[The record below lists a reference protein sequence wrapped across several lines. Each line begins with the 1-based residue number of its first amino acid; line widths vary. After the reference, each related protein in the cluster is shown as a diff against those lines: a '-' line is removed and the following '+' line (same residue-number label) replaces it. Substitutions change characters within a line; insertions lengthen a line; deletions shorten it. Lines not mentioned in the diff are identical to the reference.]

1 MDQRMREAVRYL
13 GYGKNAVDD
22 QTLRLIAESFERLR
36 SVAGRKSVYRIFD
49 LEQADGE
56 YIRFGSLT
64 VRSENLGKNLRGCDK
79 IVLFGATLGI
89 GVDQLLSRT
98 SKTDMAKTVV
108 LQACA
113 AAFLEEYCDECQDRI
128 QAEVETGGRYLRPRF
143 SPGYGDFSIECQKEL
158 VRMLDCA
165 KSIGLTLT
173 ESCMMV
179 PSKSVT
185 AVIGAGRAAVKCH
198 RQGCDSCE
206 KIDCIYRRKRDTA
219 L

>member
-1 MDQRMREAVRYL
+1 MGRKRPGAVLLGLAAAAVVLWLAFWRPVPGKRLVEQLPGEDAVR
-13 GYGKNAVDD
+13 VTVRE
-22 QTLRLIAESFERLR
+22 TLE
-36 SVAGRKSVYRIFD
+36 
-49 LEQADGE
+49 DGE
-56 YIRFGSLT
+56 TVRFGSLT
-64 VRSENLGKNLRGCDK
+64 VKSKSLGKNLRGCDK

-113 AAFLEEYCDECQDRI
+113 AALLEEYCDECQDRI
-128 QAEVETGGRYLRPRF
+128 RQEMESEGRYLRPRF
-143 SPGYGDFSIECQKEL
+143 SPGYGDFPIECQRDL

-173 ESCMMV
+173 ESCMMA

-185 AVIGAGRAAVKCH
+185 AVIGAGRAAVRCH
-198 RQGCDSCE
+198 RQGCESCE
-206 KIDCIYRRKRDTA
+206 KIDCIYRRDT

>member
-1 MDQRMREAVRYL
+1 MDHLMREAVRYL
-13 GYGKNAVDD
+13 GYGKHAVDD
-22 QTLRLIAESFERLR
+22 QTLGLIADSFGSLR
-36 SVAGRKSVYRIFD
+36 TLSSRKSVYRIFD
-49 LEQADGE
+49 LEQEDGE
-56 YIRFGSLT
+56 TVRFGSLT
-64 VRSENLGKNLRGCDK
+64 VKSKSLGKNLRGCDK

-113 AAFLEEYCDECQDRI
+113 AALLEEYCDECQDRI
-128 QAEVETGGRYLRPRF
+128 RQEMESEGRYLRPRF
-143 SPGYGDFSIECQKEL
+143 SPGYGDFPIECQRDL

-173 ESCMMV
+173 ESCMMA

-185 AVIGAGRAAVKCH
+185 AVIGAARAAVRCH
-198 RQGCDSCE
+198 RQGCESCE
-206 KIDCIYRRKRDTA
+206 KLDCIYRRDT

>member
-1 MDQRMREAVRYL
+1 MDHLMREAVRYL
-13 GYGKNAVDD
+13 GYGKHAVDD
-22 QTLRLIAESFERLR
+22 QTLGLIADSFGSLR
-36 SVAGRKSVYRIFD
+36 TLSSRKSVYRIFD
-49 LEQADGE
+49 LEQEDGE
-56 YIRFGSLT
+56 TVRFGSLT
-64 VRSENLGKNLRGCDK
+64 VKSKSLGKNLRGCDK

-113 AAFLEEYCDECQDRI
+113 AALLEEYCDECQERI
-128 QAEVETGGRYLRPRF
+128 RQEMESEGRYLRPRF
-143 SPGYGDFSIECQKEL
+143 SPGYGDFPIECQRDL

-173 ESCMMV
+173 ESCMMA

-185 AVIGAGRAAVKCH
+185 AVIGAGRAAVRCH
-198 RQGCDSCE
+198 RQGCESCE
-206 KIDCIYRRKRDTA
+206 KLDCIYRRDT

>member
-1 MDQRMREAVRYL
+1 MDHLMREAVRYL
-13 GYGKNAVDD
+13 GYGKHAVDD
-22 QTLRLIAESFERLR
+22 QTLGLIADSFGSLR
-36 SVAGRKSVYRIFD
+36 TLSSRKSVYRIFD
-49 LEQADGE
+49 LEQEDGE
-56 YIRFGSLT
+56 TVWFGSLT
-64 VRSENLGKNLRGCDK
+64 VKSKSLGKNLRGCDK

-98 SKTDMAKTVV
+98 SNTDMAKTVV

-113 AAFLEEYCDECQDRI
+113 AALLEEYCDECQERI
-128 QAEVETGGRYLRPRF
+128 RQEMESEGRYLRPRF
-143 SPGYGDFSIECQKEL
+143 SPGYGDFPIECQRDM

-173 ESCMMV
+173 ESCMMA

-185 AVIGAGRAAVKCH
+185 AVIGAGRAAVRCH
-198 RQGCDSCE
+198 RQGSGCGRAGD
-206 KIDCIYRRKRDTA
+206 

>member
-1 MDQRMREAVRYL
+1 MDHLMREAVRYL
-13 GYGKNAVDD
+13 GYGKHAVDD
-22 QTLRLIAESFERLR
+22 QTLGLIADSFGSLR
-36 SVAGRKSVYRIFD
+36 TLSSRKSVYRIFD
-49 LEQADGE
+49 LEQEDGE
-56 YIRFGSLT
+56 TVRFGSLT
-64 VRSENLGKNLRGCDK
+64 VKSKSLGKNLRGCDK

-113 AAFLEEYCDECQDRI
+113 AALLEEYCDECQERI
-128 QAEVETGGRYLRPRF
+128 RQEMESEGRYLRPRF
-143 SPGYGDFSIECQKEL
+143 SPGYGDFPIECQRDM

-173 ESCMMV
+173 ESCMMA

-185 AVIGAGRAAVKCH
+185 AVIGAGRAVIRCH
-198 RQGCDSCE
+198 RQGCESCE
-206 KIDCIYRRKRDTA
+206 KIDCIYRRDT

>member
-1 MDQRMREAVRYL
+1 MDHLMREAVRYL
-13 GYGKNAVDD
+13 GYGKHAVDD
-22 QTLRLIAESFERLR
+22 QTLRLIADSFGSLR
-36 SVAGRKSVYRIFD
+36 TLSSRKSVYRIFD
-49 LEQADGE
+49 LEQEDGE
-56 YIRFGSLT
+56 TVRFGSLT
-64 VRSENLGKNLRGCDK
+64 VKSKSLGKNLRGCDK

-113 AAFLEEYCDECQDRI
+113 AALLEEYCDECQERI
-128 QAEVETGGRYLRPRF
+128 RQEMESEGRYLRPRF
-143 SPGYGDFSIECQKEL
+143 SPGYGDFPIECQRDM

-173 ESCMMV
+173 ESCMMA

-185 AVIGAGRAAVKCH
+185 AVIGAGRAAVRCH
-198 RQGCDSCE
+198 RQGCESCE
-206 KIDCIYRRKRDTA
+206 KLDCIYRRDT

>member
-1 MDQRMREAVRYL
+1 MDHLMREAVRYL
-13 GYGKNAVDD
+13 GYGKHAVDD
-22 QTLRLIAESFERLR
+22 QTLGLIADSFGSLR
-36 SVAGRKSVYRIFD
+36 TLSSRKSVYRIFD
-49 LEQADGE
+49 LEQEDGE
-56 YIRFGSLT
+56 TVRFGSLT
-64 VRSENLGKNLRGCDK
+64 VKSKSLGKNLRGCDK

-108 LQACA
+108 TQACA
-113 AAFLEEYCDECQDRI
+113 AALLEEYCDECQERI
-128 QAEVETGGRYLRPRF
+128 RQEMESEGRYLRPRF
-143 SPGYGDFSIECQKEL
+143 SPGYGDFPIECQRDM

-173 ESCMMV
+173 ESCMMA

-185 AVIGAGRAAVKCH
+185 AVIGAGRAAVRCH
-198 RQGCDSCE
+198 RQGCESCE
-206 KIDCIYRRKRDTA
+206 KLDCIYRRDT

>member
-1 MDQRMREAVRYL
+1 MDHLMREAVRYL
-13 GYGKNAVDD
+13 GYGKHAVDD
-22 QTLRLIAESFERLR
+22 QTLRLIADSFGSLR
-36 SVAGRKSVYRIFD
+36 SVGSRKSVYRIFD
-49 LEQADGE
+49 LEQEDGE
-56 YIRFGSLT
+56 TVRFGSLT
-64 VRSENLGKNLRGCDK
+64 VKSKSLGKNLRGCDK

-113 AAFLEEYCDECQDRI
+113 AALLEEYCDECQERI
-128 QAEVETGGRYLRPRF
+128 RQEMESEGRYLRPRF
-143 SPGYGDFSIECQKEL
+143 SPGYGDFPIECQRDM

-173 ESCMMV
+173 ESCMMA

-185 AVIGAGRAAVKCH
+185 AVIGAGRAAVRCH
-198 RQGCDSCE
+198 RQGCESCE
-206 KIDCIYRRKRDTA
+206 KLDCIYRRDT